1 MHDDV
6 LPAETASLAAGLAGW
21 ARKHGL
27 ALGGGTACA
36 LRLGHR
42 ASRDLDFFSL
52 DKLDPPKT
60 LDGLAGLSDV
70 RLRGISAAELAV
82 VVGGIDVSAT
92 SLGRGTLGPT
102 DAWRHLDVLC
112 ALDLAELKVDAA
124 VRRGM
129 VRDLCDLHLLC
140 MEAGADLE
148 AAVRAGPHDL
158 VVALKALTDSARFA
172 GQPALELRRRWSVG
186 DAVAF
191 FQAAARRMLA

>member
-6 LPAETASLAAGLAGW
+6 LPAETATLAADLAGW

-52 DKLDPPKT
+52 DKLDPPQA
-60 LDGLAGLSDV
+60 LAGLASLGDV
-70 RLRGISAAELAV
+70 RLRGISAGELAV
-82 VVGGIDVSAT
+82 VVKGIDVSAT
-92 SLGRGTLGPT
+92 SLGRGTLGPS
-102 DAWRHLDVLC
+102 DAWRDLDVLG
-112 ALDLAELKVDAA
+112 APDLAELKVDAA
-124 VRRGM
+124 VRRGT

-140 MEAGADLE
+140 LEAGADLE
-148 AAVRAGPHDL
+148 AAIRTGPHDL

-172 GQPALELRRRWSVG
+172 SQPALDLRRLWSVD

-191 FQAAARRMLA
+191 FQVAARRMLA